1 MENKNLIKLV
11 DNLKVIIDED
21 NLKKTMTLCT
31 VDWNEIKEI
40 MSSGKGNTKADSF
53 NRNTYSVLDVLN
65 LVIEKLSND

>member
-1 MENKNLIKLV
+1 MENKYLIKLV

-40 MSSGKGNTKADSF
+40 MSSGKGNTKANSF
-53 NRNTYSVLDVLN
+53 ARNTYSVLDVLN